1 MRPTDLLQSKGRV
14 AIAAV
19 VIALAGG
26 WLMLRP
32 GAPTSSAAAAPA
44 QTLSEA
50 NQAAARTRVQALG
63 RIEPGSEVV
72 TLTAPGPDRLE
83 SLLVQ
88 RGDTITKGQ
97 VLGYLATHAIAVAQ
111 RDAAKVQLKQATE
124 LGPLRVAAQRA
135 NVAAL
140 QTQLDNSRDIL
151 KSQSALREKDFVAR
165 RTLDDQQALVR
176 QQEAGLRSAQAL
188 LDQTERQSELDRLTA
203 EAALGSAEATVSLS
217 ELHSPIDG
225 QVLNVLIQPGG
236 PVNGQ
241 AILTLGDTAHMRA
254 VAEIYETD
262 VGLVRVGQT
271 AHVTSAAIPG
281 PLTGKVVEIGHM
293 VFKNDVLNVD
303 PAARADARVV
313 EVRIALDDS
322 APVKAFTNLTVDV
335 AIDLGAGAASR
346 AAAKP

>member
-1 MRPTDLLQSKGRV
+1 MRLSDHTGL
-14 AIAAV
+14 
-19 VIALAGG
+19 LAGAVRRG
-26 WLMLRP
+26 RARIAIPVVLAIVAGAWLLRP
-32 GAPTSSAAAAPA
+32 VTSAPSAAAASAQTLAAPA
-44 QTLSEA
+44 QTRSK
-50 NQAAARTRVQALG
+50 VQALG

-88 RGDTITKGQ
+88 RGDSIKKDQ
-97 VLGYLATHAIAVAQ
+97 VLGYLATHAVAVAQ
-111 RDAAKVQLKQATE
+111 RNAAQVQLKQATE

-135 NVAAL
+135 SVAAL

-151 KSQSALREKDFVAR
+151 KSQSALREKEFVAR

-176 QQEAGLRSAQAL
+176 QQEAGLRAAQAL
-188 LDQTERQSELDRLTA
+188 LDQTDRQAELDRLAA
-203 EAALGSAEATVSLS
+203 EANLGSAEATVSLS
-217 ELHSPIDG
+217 TLLSPIDG
-225 QVLNVLIQPGG
+225 QVLNVLIRPGG
-236 PVNGQ
+236 QVNGQ
-241 AILTLGDTAHMRA
+241 PILTLGDTAHMRA

-262 VGLVRVGQT
+262 VGLVRLGQT
-271 AHVTSAAIPG
+271 AHVTSAAIPT

-322 APVKAFTNLTVDV
+322 VPVKALTNLTVDV
-335 AIDLGAGAASR
+335 AIDLGP
-346 AAAKP
+346 AKP